1 MAPDLPGLV
10 QQIAH
15 FEARLQSDPGSRVFL
30 PLADLYRR
38 AGRLSEARRIL
49 EAGLEDHPGFVT
61 ARAALGLVLA
71 EMGEA
76 ADARAALGEVLQAD
90 PDNLLAL
97 RLLAADA
104 GDRGQWDDA
113 CRHYERLL
121 RLEPE
126 APAVRHGL
134 REARA
139 KRDAAVATPA
149 TPTSPA
155 PPTTPEPAA
164 EPTAPASAGAPTPA
178 APAAPGGFETPTL
191 AELYLRQGH
200 VEKARVILER
210 ILAADPGREDAR
222 RVLAKV
228 EAASTAPAPAGDGGE
243 APGEGKPLAA
253 AGNGG
258 GADPAVGREL
268 DRFRSWLDGAGN
280 GGSVPD

>member
-38 AGRLSEARRIL
+38 AGRLAEARRIL
-49 EAGLEDHPGFVT
+49 ETGLEDHPGFVT

-71 EMGEA
+71 EMNEA
-76 ADARAALGEVLQAD
+76 AAARTALGEVLETD

-104 GDRGQWDDA
+104 GDRGRWDEA
-113 CRHYERLL
+113 CRYYERLL
-121 RLEPE
+121 RLDPE
-126 APAVRHGL
+126 SPDVRHGL

-139 KRDAAVATPA
+139 KRDEDAADPAAGKTASGRGPASEAAATPVVA
-149 TPTSPA
+149 PSPS
-155 PPTTPEPAA
+155 T
-164 EPTAPASAGAPTPA
+164 
-178 APAAPGGFETPTL
+178 APGGFETPTL

-200 VEKARVILER
+200 VEKARAIVER
-210 ILAADPGREDAR
+210 ILAADPERQDAR

-228 EAASTAPAPAGDGGE
+228 EAATGSATPDADDRREDAPR
-243 APGEGKPLAA
+243 PLAA
-253 AGNGG
+253 AGNGA
-258 GADPAVGREL
+258 GADPAAGRDR
-268 DRFRSWLDGAGN
+268 DRFRSWLDEAGN
-280 GGSVPD
+280 GRTE